1 LPAGQ
6 GRIYSFTVVHEPAR
20 EQTGAAR
27 VHVPALVEFPDAG
40 GLRLLAAIVDTRLD
54 AIRIGSTLGLGW
66 SRAANATVPVFHI
79 P

>member
-1 LPAGQ
+1 
-6 GRIYSFTVVHEPAR
+6 
-20 EQTGAAR
+20 
-27 VHVPALVEFPDAG
+27 VPALVEFPDAG

-66 SRAANATVPVFHI
+66 SRAANATVPVFHV